1 MRTMRGLSICFL
13 FLITGVAAAQNNPTW
28 YAGIG
33 FGQTELKTTSDIVL
47 PSEPP
52 QFTTIKESDDLTR
65 IYLAFRPVQYFAF
78 EASLF
83 AGGDFQEIVGESIP
97 GAGDGFKAAA
107 DSSGYDVSILG
118 ILPLL
123 DRRVDLFV
131 RLGVQRAEYRLGI
144 RDQLDPGFSDNFKE
158 TIKQTNRLIGI
169 GAQVNFGDRKQY
181 GVRLESNWINPKDKI
196 DEVTDVLLSFNF
208 GWGGNP

>member
-28 YAGIG
+28 CAGIG
-33 FGQTELKTTSDIVL
+33 FGRNELKTTSVIVL

-52 QFTTIKESDDLTR
+52 QFSTIKESDDLTR
-65 IYLAFRPVQYFAF
+65 IYLAFKPVQYSAF

-107 DSSGYDVSILG
+107 DSSGYEFSILG
-118 ILPLL
+118 IVPIAN
-123 DRRVDLFV
+123 RRVDLFV
-131 RLGVQRAEYRLGI
+131 RV
-144 RDQLDPGFSDNFKE
+144 
-158 TIKQTNRLIGI
+158 
-169 GAQVNFGDRKQY
+169 GDA
-181 GVRLESNWINPKDKI
+181 S
-196 DEVTDVLLSFNF
+196 
-208 GWGGNP
+208 

>member
-33 FGQTELKTTSDIVL
+33 FGQTELKTTSDVVL

-65 IYLAFRPVQYFAF
+65 IYLAYKPIQYFAL

-107 DSSGYDVSILG
+107 DSEPS
-118 ILPLL
+118 
-123 DRRVDLFV
+123 RRPV
-131 RLGVQRAEYRLGI
+131 RSCGRATR
-144 RDQLDPGFSDNFKE
+144 
-158 TIKQTNRLIGI
+158 
-169 GAQVNFGDRKQY
+169 
-181 GVRLESNWINPKDKI
+181 
-196 DEVTDVLLSFNF
+196 
-208 GWGGNP
+208 